1 METSKIT
8 IIVIAAIILFALVLE
23 MLKQT
28 TLLKKFILLLIS
40 CILSNTCTFS
50 QCQISGKI
58 VDPSN
63 VAVPLAPIA
72 LMSYADSVIY
82 KGVLTDEKGNYC
94 FNGIKGGT
102 YIIKISVIGF
112 SDTYSEKIEFDS
124 ISKVLAPIILK
135 AGSTDLKEVAVS
147 AIKDPIEYKNGNIIV
162 NIEDSPLAV
171 GNSVYDLLSHLPGVI
186 VQNDNITMEG
196 SAGVKIFIDDR
207 IQQMSGQ
214 QLINLLRSINSS
226 SVEKIEIL
234 KNPPVK
240 YDASGAGGIINIK
253 TKKLKITGFSG
264 SVNYNFGKGFNIV
277 HDGGVSLN
285 YKWKKI
291 AVFSNV
297 DGYLGLLRF
306 DNNFK
311 KSISADSVITVFDQQ
326 SHDYDDGKFLTINLG
341 ADWYVNKN
349 NIVGVRFQFNPGYS
363 MRSTSG
369 TNYIS
374 DNSLGY
380 SQLKYSSAT
389 PNSWIYNSYNF
400 NAEHL
405 FDTLGTKLSFSTDFY
420 APYIDVYHGTYE
432 NRFLD
437 NNGSETM
444 PSINFKSDNTLNFS
458 IISSKLD
465 FEKKL
470 SKTLNLEVG
479 VKESYQKIA
488 SDYVLQN
495 KNNLTGE
502 YIIDS
507 AYTNRF
513 SYAENIS
520 AAYFNLQQ
528 HIKKVS
534 FQIGLRGENTIVHTE
549 SLISNYK
556 YDKQYF
562 KVFPV
567 ISVDYKRSEKNVFQL
582 SYNNRINRP
591 NYNSFNPYK
600 SFINTLTSS
609 IGNPYLRSTIS
620 NTINLSYTYNGKIS
634 NSFTYRRV
642 SHPFMSYASQNDST
656 KESIF
661 QIGNLSNS
669 NIIGYSLFIQ
679 TNIYKWWSLTLNVGC
694 YYVDYVG
701 NINSAHYRN
710 SSFTYNGYI
719 SNQFILPNDI
729 KIELSASYNGP
740 RLEEVYYY
748 KSLLYVGLAIKKSF
762 LKDKLNFTIGVN
774 DLFKLGA
781 ARYSVNFQ
789 NQKWESYQYYDS
801 RRIYVGL
808 SYNFGNIK
816 VEQRETSAS
825 QTEQQRLGH

>member
-1 METSKIT
+1 MPKQMT
-8 IIVIAAIILFALVLE
+8 LF
-23 MLKQT
+23 
-28 TLLKKFILLLIS
+28 KKFIPLLLS
-40 CILSNTCTFS
+40 GVLTNTHTFS

-63 VAVPLAPIA
+63 VAIPFAPIA
-72 LMSYADSVIY
+72 LMNNADSIIY
-82 KGVLTDEKGNYC
+82 KGTLTDEKGNYC
-94 FNGIKGGT
+94 FNEIKTGI
-102 YIIKISVIGF
+102 YIVKISVVGF
-112 SDTYSEKIEFDS
+112 ENTYSEKIEFDS
-124 ISKVLAPIILK
+124 IAKIVAPIIVK
-135 AGSTDLKEVAVS
+135 ASSTNLKEVTVN

-162 NIEDSPLAV
+162 NIEGSPLAV
-171 GNSVYDLLSHLPGVI
+171 GNSAYDLLSHLPGVI
-186 VQNDNITMEG
+186 IQNDNITIEG
-196 SAGVKIFIDDR
+196 TSGAKIFIDDR
-207 IQQMSGQ
+207 IQQLSGQ

-226 SVEKIEIL
+226 SIEKIEIL

-240 YDASGAGGIINIK
+240 YDASGTAGIINIK

-264 SVNYNFGKGFNIV
+264 SINYNLGRGFNYI
-277 HDGGVSLN
+277 HDGGISLN
-285 YKWKKI
+285 YKGKNI
-291 AVFSNV
+291 AIFSNV
-297 DGYLGLLRF
+297 DGSTGLLRF

-311 KSISADSVITVFDQQ
+311 KYISDSSGTTVFDQQ
-326 SHDYDDGKFLTINLG
+326 SHDYDDWKFLTINLG

-349 NIVGVRFQFNPGYS
+349 NILGVRLQLNPGYA
-363 MRSTSG
+363 MRSTAG

-380 SQLKYSSAT
+380 SQLKYNSTT
-389 PNSWIYNSYNF
+389 PNSWVYNSYNF

-405 FDTLGTKLSFSTDFY
+405 FDTMGTKLTFSTDFY

-437 NNGSETM
+437 NNGNETS
-444 PSINFKSDNTLNFS
+444 PAIIFKSDNTLNFN

-470 SKTLNLEVG
+470 SKTLNLEAG
-479 VKESYQKIA
+479 VKESYQKIN
-488 SDYVLQN
+488 SDYILQN

-507 AYTNRF
+507 TYTNKF
-513 SYAENIS
+513 SYQENIS
-520 AAYFNLQQ
+520 AAYLNLQKQ
-528 HIKKVS
+528 FKKIS
-534 FQIGLRGENTIVHTE
+534 LQIGLRGENTIVHTE
-549 SLISNYK
+549 SLITNYK

-567 ISVDYKRSEKNVFQL
+567 MSLDYKISEKNVLQL

-600 SFINTLTSS
+600 SFINTLTSN
-609 IGNPYLRSTIS
+609 IGNPYLMPTIS
-620 NTINLSYTYNGKIS
+620 NTINLSHTYNGKIS
-634 NSFTYRRV
+634 NSLTYRRV

-661 QIGNLSNS
+661 QTGNLINS
-669 NIIGYSLFIQ
+669 NIIAYSLFMQ
-679 TNIYKWWSLTLNVGC
+679 RNIYKWWSLTFNAGC
-694 YYVDYVG
+694 YYVDYIG
-701 NINSAHYRN
+701 NVNDHHYTN
-710 SSFTYNGYI
+710 ASFTYRGYI
-719 SNQFILPNDI
+719 SNQFILPKNI
-729 KIELSASYNGP
+729 KIELNASYNGP

-748 KSLLYVGLAIKKSF
+748 KSLLYVGVALKKSF
-762 LKDKLNFTIGVN
+762 LKDKLNFSIGIN
-774 DLFKLGA
+774 DIFKLGA
-781 ARYSVNFQ
+781 SQYSVNFQ
-789 NQKWESYQYYDS
+789 DQKSESYQYYDS
-801 RRIYVGL
+801 RRIYIGL

>member
-1 METSKIT
+1 MPKQT
-8 IIVIAAIILFALVLE
+8 ILF
-23 MLKQT
+23 
-28 TLLKKFILLLIS
+28 KKFILLLLIGV
-40 CILSNTCTFS
+40 LPNTYTFS
-50 QCQISGKI
+50 QCSISGKI

-63 VAVPLAPIA
+63 AAVPFAPIA
-72 LMSYADSVIY
+72 LMNDSDSVIY
-82 KGVLTDEKGNYC
+82 KGTLTDEKGNYC
-94 FNGIKGGT
+94 FNEIKAGT
-102 YIIKISVIGF
+102 YFIKISVIGF

-124 ISKVLAPIILK
+124 IPKVIAPIILK
-135 AGSTDLKEVAVS
+135 AGSTDLKEVAIS

-162 NIEDSPLAV
+162 NIEGSPLAV

-186 VQNDNITMEG
+186 VQNDNISIEG
-196 SAGVKIFIDDR
+196 SSGVKIFIDDR
-207 IQQMSGQ
+207 IQQVSGQ

-264 SVNYNFGKGFNIV
+264 SVNYNLGRGFNFI

-285 YKWKKI
+285 YKGKKI
-291 AVFSNV
+291 ALFSNV
-297 DGYLGLLRF
+297 DGYRGFLRF

-311 KSISADSVITVFDQQ
+311 KSITANSVTTVFDQQ
-326 SHDYDDGKFLTINLG
+326 AHDYDDGKFLTINLG
-341 ADWYVNKN
+341 ADWYVNKS
-349 NIVGVRFQFNPGYS
+349 NIIGVRCQLDPGYAL
-363 MRSTSG
+363 RSTSG

-374 DNSLGY
+374 DDSLSY
-380 SQLKYSSAT
+380 SQLKYTSTT
-389 PNSWIYNSYNF
+389 PNSWVYNSYNF

-405 FDTLGTKLSFSTDFY
+405 FDTLGTKLTFSTDFY
-420 APYIDVYHGTYE
+420 TPYNDVYHGTYE

-437 NNGSETM
+437 NNGNETK
-444 PSINFKSDNTLNFS
+444 PSINFKSDNTINFN
-458 IISSKLD
+458 ILSSKLD

-495 KNNLTGE
+495 KDNLTGE
-502 YIIDS
+502 YITDTTY
-507 AYTNRF
+507 ANKF

-528 HIKKVS
+528 QFKKIS
-534 FQIGLRGENTIVHTE
+534 LQIGLRGENTIVHTE
-549 SLISNYK
+549 SLITDYK

-567 ISVDYKRSEKNVFQL
+567 LSIDYKRSEKHVFQL

-600 SFINTLTSS
+600 SFTNTLTSS
-609 IGNPYLRSTIS
+609 IGNPYLMPTIS
-620 NTINLSYTYNGKIS
+620 NTINLSHTYKGKIS

-656 KESIF
+656 KETIF
-661 QIGNLSNS
+661 QTGNLTNS
-669 NIIGYSLFIQ
+669 NIIAYSLFIQ
-679 TNIYKWWSLTLNVGC
+679 NNIYKWWSLTLNVGC

-701 NINSAHYRN
+701 NINSAHYTN
-710 SSFTYNGYI
+710 SSFTYRGYVG
-719 SNQFILPNDI
+719 NQFILPKDI
-729 KIELSASYNGP
+729 KIELNASYNGP

-762 LKDKLNFTIGVN
+762 LKNKLNFTIGVN

-801 RRIYVGL
+801 RRVYIGV

>member
-1 METSKIT
+1 MTQQ
-8 IIVIAAIILFALVLE
+8 AP
-23 MLKQT
+23 
-28 TLLKKFILLLIS
+28 LLKKPILLLLS
-40 CILSNTCTFS
+40 CVLAGINTFS
-50 QCQISGKI
+50 QCQISGKA
-58 VDPSN
+58 VDSSN
-63 VAVPLAPIA
+63 IAIPFAPIA
-72 LMSYADSVIY
+72 LLNNTDSVIY
-82 KGVLTDEKGNYC
+82 KGTLTDEKGDYC
-94 FNGIKGGT
+94 FNEIKAGT
-102 YIIKISVIGF
+102 YIIKISVVGF

-124 ISKVLAPIILK
+124 IPKIIAPIILK
-135 AGSTDLKEVAVS
+135 PASTDLKEVTVN

-162 NIEDSPLAV
+162 NIEGSPLAV

-186 VQNDNITMEG
+186 VQNDNITIEG
-196 SAGVKIFIDDR
+196 SSSARIFIDDR

-226 SVEKIEIL
+226 SIEKIEIL

-240 YDASGAGGIINIK
+240 YDASGTGGIINIK

-264 SVNYNFGKGFNIV
+264 SVNYNLGRGGNYIN
-277 HDGGVSLN
+277 DGGVSLN
-285 YKWKKI
+285 YKWKKV

-311 KSISADSVITVFDQQ
+311 KSISLDSVTTVFDQQ

-349 NIVGVRFQFNPGYS
+349 NIVGVRFQFNPGYA

-380 SQLKYSSAT
+380 SQLKYTSAT
-389 PNSWIYNSYNF
+389 PNSWVYNSYNF

-420 APYIDVYHGTYE
+420 APYIDIYHGTYE
-432 NRFLD
+432 NKFLD
-437 NNGSETM
+437 NNGDETM
-444 PSINFKSDNTLNFS
+444 PSIDFKSDNTLNFS

-470 SKTLNLEVG
+470 SKTLSLEAG
-479 VKESYQKIA
+479 VKQSFQKIS

-495 KNNLTGE
+495 KNDLTGE
-502 YIIDS
+502 YVINN
-507 AYTNRF
+507 AYTNKF
-513 SYAENIS
+513 SYQENIS
-520 AAYFNLQQ
+520 AAYFNLQKQ
-528 HIKKVS
+528 IKKISLQV
-534 FQIGLRGENTIVHTE
+534 GLRGENTIVHTE
-549 SLISNYK
+549 SLVTNYK

-567 ISVDYKRSEKNVFQL
+567 ISIDYKRSEKNVFQL

-591 NYNSFNPYK
+591 NYNSFNPYN
-600 SFINTLTSS
+600 SFVNTLTSS
-609 IGNPYLRSTIS
+609 VGNPYLMPTIS
-620 NTINLSYTYNGKIS
+620 NTINLSHTYNGRIS

-656 KESIF
+656 KESVF
-661 QIGNLSNS
+661 QTGNLTNS
-669 NIIGYSLFIQ
+669 NIIAYSFFVQ
-679 TNIYKWWSLTLNVGC
+679 KDIYKWWSLTLNVGC

-701 NINSAHYRN
+701 NVNSAHYTN
-710 SSFTYNGYI
+710 ASFTYRGYI
-719 SNQFILPNDI
+719 SNQFILPKDI

-748 KSLLYVGLAIKKSF
+748 KSMLYVGIAVKKSF
-762 LKDKLNFTIGVN
+762 LKDKLNFSLGVN

-781 ARYSVNFQ
+781 ARYTVDFQ
-789 NQKWESYQYYDS
+789 NQQWESYQYYDS
-801 RRIYVGL
+801 RRIYIGV
-808 SYNFGNIK
+808 SYNFGNIR